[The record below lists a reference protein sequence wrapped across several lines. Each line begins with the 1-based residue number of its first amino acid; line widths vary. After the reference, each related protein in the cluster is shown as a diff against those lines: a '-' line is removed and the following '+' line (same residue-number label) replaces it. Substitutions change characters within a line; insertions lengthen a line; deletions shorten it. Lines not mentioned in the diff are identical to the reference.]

1 MIRGEEKMERKY
13 GITVPQEYMDDLE
26 NFEAFLKTQLKPS
39 LTKWYK
45 EGVIPRSFFQD
56 MARSPWLGFD
66 STGKFFLEQPA
77 LKQSL
82 FVESLSKVSPGVAVA
97 FGAHTSL
104 GTQGLMLFGRE
115 EQKKRYLDSAFRAN
129 ILMCLGNTELMAGSD
144 VANIACRAE
153 KVNGGWR
160 INGSKAYVT
169 NGAISDFALI
179 TAVSD
184 PEAGRNRRIS
194 MFMVDL
200 STEGVSRR
208 KLNKDVWIPSDLTRL
223 EFRNVFVPEENILG
237 ARGKGLQQ
245 VLKIFTE
252 SRLLISA
259 MALGTAA
266 GALELALEHAS
277 KREIFGKKMLD
288 FQAKAFEFAD
298 FYARIE
304 SARLMLRKA
313 CSVKDQGRDFRLEAS
328 MAKYLTVMMAREVS
342 LWAAD
347 LFGAASVVF
356 DHPIHKFPMDAWAAS
371 LGEGTQDVQKLVIFR
386 EMLKRTGEEAEGTG
400 L

>member
-1 MIRGEEKMERKY
+1 MNKNY
-13 GITVPQEYMDDLE
+13 PTAVPEEYMEELQ
-26 NFEAFLKTQLKPS
+26 NFEAFLKTQLKPH
-39 LTKWYK
+39 LAKWYQ
-45 EGVIPRSFFQD
+45 EGVIPQSFFQN
-56 MARSPWLGFD
+56 MGRSQWLGFD
-66 STGKFFLEQPA
+66 STGKHFLEQPA
-77 LKQSL
+77 LKQAI
-82 FVESLSKVSPGVAVA
+82 FVESLSKLSPGVAVA

-104 GTQGLMLFGRE
+104 GTQGLMLFGNE
-115 EQKKRYLDSAFRAN
+115 EQKERYLDSAYRGN
-129 ILMCLGNTELMAGSD
+129 TVMCLGNTELIAGSD
-144 VANIACRAE
+144 VANVACRAK
-153 KVNGGWR
+153 KVKAGWL

-169 NGAISDFALI
+169 NGAIGDLALI

-208 KLNKDVWIPSDLTRL
+208 KLHKQVWIPSDLTRL
-223 EFRNVFVPEENILG
+223 QFDDVLVPEGNLLG

-252 SRLLISA
+252 SRILISA
-259 MALGTAA
+259 MALGTAS
-266 GALELALEHAS
+266 GAFELALEHAG
-277 KREIFGKKMLD
+277 KRKIFAKRVLD
-288 FQAKAFEFAD
+288 FQAKAFEIAD
-298 FYARIE
+298 FYAKIE
-304 SARLMLRKA
+304 SARLLLWKA
-313 CSVKDQGRDFRLEAS
+313 CSVKDQGKDFRLEAS

-347 LFGAASVVF
+347 LFGAASVIF

-386 EMLKRTGEEAEGTG
+386 EIMKRRGEESAGMG